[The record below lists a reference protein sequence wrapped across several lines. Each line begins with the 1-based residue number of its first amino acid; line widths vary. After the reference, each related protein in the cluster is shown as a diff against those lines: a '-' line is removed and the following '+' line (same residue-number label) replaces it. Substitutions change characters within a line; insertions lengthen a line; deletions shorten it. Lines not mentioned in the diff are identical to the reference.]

1 MRWKRPF
8 EKPISDDQKPEELQ
22 NQDSVDIAT
31 KPEPARRINKLVI
44 YVLGIL
50 AIIAIGYS
58 LFPGGSSVPKEKP
71 KQEIKTAGDV
81 FSAENLKKAEQASK
95 DKKLKNK
102 NNKNVNSKN
111 MTDSDMQMIAE
122 DKIPPGFE
130 KDEQGNLRKSYSGS
144 SVKSS
149 SVSSSAPGPVTP
161 YQKYKDAS
169 QQAYYKRQLAEED
182 NSYKEE
188 INAKRSE
195 IFFRLD
201 GTKKDT
207 ERRKEDNSS
216 PETVSNRYYND
227 GVFSDSKNTEK
238 EFDNDYIQVVGRN
251 R

>member
-8 EKPISDDQKPEELQ
+8 EKPIDNQKSEELQ
-22 NQDSVDIAT
+22 NQDSVDIST
-31 KPEPARRINKLVI
+31 KPEQARRINKLVI
-44 YVLGIL
+44 YAVGLI

-58 LFPGGSSVPKEKP
+58 LFPGGSSAPKEKP
-71 KQEIKTAGDV
+71 KQEIKTSGDV
-81 FSAENLKKAEQASK
+81 FSLENLKKAEQASK

-102 NNKNVNSKN
+102 NNKNVNAQN

-201 GTKKDT
+201 GNKKDT
-207 ERRKEDNSS
+207 ERRKENNSS

-251 R
+251 K

>member
-8 EKPISDDQKPEELQ
+8 EKPIDNQKSEELQ
-22 NQDSVDIAT
+22 NQDSVDIST

-44 YVLGIL
+44 CAVGLI
-50 AIIAIGYS
+50 ATIAIGYS
-58 LFPGGSSVPKEKP
+58 LFPGGSSAPKEKP
-71 KQEIKTAGDV
+71 EQEIKTTGAV
-81 FSAENLKKAEQASK
+81 LTEENFNKAEQANKNK
-95 DKKLKNK
+95 DLKNK
-102 NNKNVNSKN
+102 NNKNVNAQN

-130 KDEQGNLRKSYSGS
+130 KDEHGNLRKAYSGS

-149 SVSSSAPGPVTP
+149 SGSSSAPGPLTP

-182 NSYKEE
+182 SLYKEE

-201 GTKKDT
+201 GNKKDT
-207 ERRKEDNSS
+207 ERRKENNSS

-251 R
+251 K

>member
-1 MRWKRPF
+1 
-8 EKPISDDQKPEELQ
+8 
-22 NQDSVDIAT
+22 
-31 KPEPARRINKLVI
+31 
-44 YVLGIL
+44 
-50 AIIAIGYS
+50 
-58 LFPGGSSVPKEKP
+58 
-71 KQEIKTAGDV
+71 
-81 FSAENLKKAEQASK
+81 
-95 DKKLKNK
+95 
-102 NNKNVNSKN
+102 

-144 SVKSS
+144 SVESS
-149 SVSSSAPGPVTP
+149 SRSSSAPGPVTP

-201 GTKKDT
+201 GNKKDT
-207 ERRKEDNSS
+207 ERRKENSSS

-251 R
+251 K

>member
-22 NQDSVDIAT
+22 NQDSVDIST

-44 YVLGIL
+44 YVVGLI

-58 LFPGGSSVPKEKP
+58 LFPGGSSAPKEKP

-81 FSAENLKKAEQASK
+81 LMKEKIIKAEQARKNK
-95 DKKLKNK
+95 DLKNK
-102 NNKNVNSKN
+102 NNKNINSPN

-130 KDEQGNLRKSYSGS
+130 KDEHGNLRKAYSG
-144 SVKSS
+144 
-149 SVSSSAPGPVTP
+149 SSSAPGPVTP

-201 GTKKDT
+201 GNKKDT
-207 ERRKEDNSS
+207 ERRKENSSS

-251 R
+251 K

>member
-22 NQDSVDIAT
+22 NQDSVDIST

-44 YVLGIL
+44 YVVGLI

-58 LFPGGSSVPKEKP
+58 LFPGGSSAPKEKP
-71 KQEIKTAGDV
+71 EQEIKTTGAV
-81 FSAENLKKAEQASK
+81 LTEENFNKAEQANKNK
-95 DKKLKNK
+95 DLKNK
-102 NNKNVNSKN
+102 NNKNVNAQN

-201 GTKKDT
+201 GNKKDT
-207 ERRKEDNSS
+207 ERRKENNSS

-251 R
+251 K

>member
-8 EKPISDDQKPEELQ
+8 EKPISNDQKSEELQ
-22 NQDSVDIAT
+22 NQDSVDIGT

-44 YVLGIL
+44 YAVGLV

-58 LFPGGSSVPKEKP
+58 LFPGGSSEPKEKP
-71 KQEIKTAGDV
+71 KQEIKTSGDV
-81 FSAENLKKAEQASK
+81 LTTENFKKAEQANK
-95 DKKLKNK
+95 DKNLKNK
-102 NNKNVNSKN
+102 NNKNINSPN

-144 SVKSS
+144 SVESS
-149 SVSSSAPGPVTP
+149 SRSSSAPGPVTP

-201 GTKKDT
+201 GNKKDT
-207 ERRKEDNSS
+207 ERRKENNSS

-251 R
+251 K

>member
-22 NQDSVDIAT
+22 NQDSVDIST

-44 YVLGIL
+44 YVVGLI

-58 LFPGGSSVPKEKP
+58 LFPGGSSAPKEKP

-81 FSAENLKKAEQASK
+81 LMKEKIIKAEQARKNK
-95 DKKLKNK
+95 DLKNK
-102 NNKNVNSKN
+102 NNKNINSPN

-144 SVKSS
+144 SVESS
-149 SVSSSAPGPVTP
+149 SRSSSAPGPVTP

-182 NSYKEE
+182 SLYKEE

-201 GTKKDT
+201 GNKNDT
-207 ERRKEDNSS
+207 ERRKENNSS

-251 R
+251 K

>member
-1 MRWKRPF
+1 MRWRNKF
-8 EKPISDDQKPEELQ
+8 AKPVSDDQKPEELQ
-22 NQDSVDIAT
+22 NQDSVDIGT

-44 YVLGIL
+44 YAVGLV

-58 LFPGGSSVPKEKP
+58 LFPGGSSAPKEKP
-71 KQEIKTAGDV
+71 KQEIKTTGDV
-81 FSAENLKKAEQASK
+81 LTTENFKKAEQTNK
-95 DKKLKNK
+95 DKNLKNK
-102 NNKNVNSKN
+102 NNKNVNAKN

-130 KDEQGNLRKSYSGS
+130 KDEHGNLRKAYSGS

-149 SVSSSAPGPVTP
+149 SGSSSAPGPLTP

-182 NSYKEE
+182 NLYKEE

-201 GTKKDT
+201 GNKNDT
-207 ERRKEDNSS
+207 ERRKENNSS

-251 R
+251 K

>member
-8 EKPISDDQKPEELQ
+8 EKPIDNQKSEELQ
-22 NQDSVDIAT
+22 NQDSVDIST

-44 YVLGIL
+44 YAVGLI

-58 LFPGGSSVPKEKP
+58 LFPGGSSAPKEKP
-71 KQEIKTAGDV
+71 KQEIKTSGDV
-81 FSAENLKKAEQASK
+81 LTTENFKKAEQANK
-95 DKKLKNK
+95 DKNLKNK
-102 NNKNVNSKN
+102 NVNAKN

-130 KDEQGNLRKSYSGS
+130 KDEHGNLRKAYSGS

-149 SVSSSAPGPVTP
+149 SGSSSAPGPLTP

-182 NSYKEE
+182 SLYKEE

-201 GTKKDT
+201 GNKNDT
-207 ERRKEDNSS
+207 ERRKENNSS

-251 R
+251 K

>member
-8 EKPISDDQKPEELQ
+8 EKPISNDQKSEELQ
-22 NQDSVDIAT
+22 NQDSVDIGT

-44 YVLGIL
+44 YAVGLV

-58 LFPGGSSVPKEKP
+58 LFPGGSSEPKEKP

-81 FSAENLKKAEQASK
+81 LTAENFNKAEQASK
-95 DKKLKNK
+95 DKNLKNK
-102 NNKNVNSKN
+102 NNKNANAQN

-130 KDEQGNLRKSYSGS
+130 KDEHGNLRKAYSGS

-149 SVSSSAPGPVTP
+149 SGSSSAPGPLTP

-182 NSYKEE
+182 SLYKEE

-201 GTKKDT
+201 GNKNDT
-207 ERRKEDNSS
+207 ERRKENNSS

-251 R
+251 K

>member
-8 EKPISDDQKPEELQ
+8 EKPISDEQKSEELQ
-22 NQDSVDIAT
+22 NQDSVDIGT

-44 YVLGIL
+44 YAVGLI

-58 LFPGGSSVPKEKP
+58 LFPGGSSAPKEKP

-81 FSAENLKKAEQASK
+81 FSAENLKKAEQANK
-95 DKKLKNK
+95 DKNLKNK
-102 NNKNVNSKN
+102 NVNAKN

-130 KDEQGNLRKSYSGS
+130 KDEHGNLRKAYSGS

-149 SVSSSAPGPVTP
+149 SGSSSAPGPLTP

-182 NSYKEE
+182 SLYKEE

-201 GTKKDT
+201 GNKKDT
-207 ERRKEDNSS
+207 ERKKENNSS

-251 R
+251 K

>member
-8 EKPISDDQKPEELQ
+8 EKPIDNQKSEELQ
-22 NQDSVDIAT
+22 NQDSVDIGT

-44 YVLGIL
+44 YAVGLI

-58 LFPGGSSVPKEKP
+58 LFPGGSSAPKEKP

-81 FSAENLKKAEQASK
+81 FSAENLKKAEQANK
-95 DKKLKNK
+95 DKNLKNK
-102 NNKNVNSKN
+102 NVNAKN

-130 KDEQGNLRKSYSGS
+130 KDEHGNLRKAYSGS

-149 SVSSSAPGPVTP
+149 SGSSSAPGPLTP

-182 NSYKEE
+182 SLYKEE

-201 GTKKDT
+201 GNKKDT
-207 ERRKEDNSS
+207 ERRKENNSS

-251 R
+251 K

>member
-8 EKPISDDQKPEELQ
+8 EKPISDEQKSEELQ
-22 NQDSVDIAT
+22 NQDSVDIGT

-44 YVLGIL
+44 YAVGLI

-58 LFPGGSSVPKEKP
+58 LFPGGSSAPKEKP

-81 FSAENLKKAEQASK
+81 FSAENLKKAEQANK
-95 DKKLKNK
+95 DKNLKNK
-102 NNKNVNSKN
+102 NVNAKN

-130 KDEQGNLRKSYSGS
+130 KDEHGNLRKAYSGS

-149 SVSSSAPGPVTP
+149 SGSSSAPGPLTP

-182 NSYKEE
+182 SLYKEE

-201 GTKKDT
+201 GNKKDT
-207 ERRKEDNSS
+207 ERRKENNSS

-251 R
+251 K

>member
-22 NQDSVDIAT
+22 NQDSVDIST

-44 YVLGIL
+44 YVVGLI

-58 LFPGGSSVPKEKP
+58 LFPGGSSAPKEKP

-81 FSAENLKKAEQASK
+81 LMKEKIIKAEQARKNK
-95 DKKLKNK
+95 DLKNK
-102 NNKNVNSKN
+102 NNKNINSPN

-144 SVKSS
+144 SVESS
-149 SVSSSAPGPVTP
+149 SRSSSAPGPVTP

-201 GTKKDT
+201 GNKKDT
-207 ERRKEDNSS
+207 ERRKENNSS

-251 R
+251 K